1 MKKNGKKEYLYTSLI
16 IVIAFFSVSI
26 FYFFNKIK
34 QEDIVKEESKTIN
47 IINYS
52 QLDGYYL
59 GFMKNANSDDPK
71 QLVFFRLDKVRPKDA
86 QTPQA
91 DITYQAIDPSASEN
105 ISYDFLT
112 SELNKKAPEKLL
124 DSLAVFGQGPLYWCK
139 TTETSEA
146 SKEAAASLYTSK
158 KNDKLSLIISY
169 SGSDEPNLSS
179 FSLAK
184 VNKNK
189 MNDKGIASI
198 KQYLLNPEKNEQS
211 LLSYYGIFELDKA
224 IEMVNQGMFRYIGV
238 RATPIFD

>member
-1 MKKNGKKEYLYTSLI
+1 M
-16 IVIAFFSVSI
+16 
-26 FYFFNKIK
+26 
-34 QEDIVKEESKTIN
+34 
-47 IINYS
+47 
-52 QLDGYYL
+52 
-59 GFMKNANSDDPK
+59 
-71 QLVFFRLDKVRPKDA
+71 
-86 QTPQA
+86 
-91 DITYQAIDPSASEN
+91 
-105 ISYDFLT
+105 
-112 SELNKKAPEKLL
+112 
-124 DSLAVFGQGPLYWCK
+124 FGQGPLYWCK

-189 MNDKGIASI
+189 MNDKGIAII

-224 IEMVNQGMFRYIGV
+224 ISMANQGMFRYIGV